1 SNLNTRSKEVLGYN
15 PRKTLD
21 QIQDIVVEQE
31 RRFNDLY
38 ENEIIKEMEKQKIFI
53 LDEKQLNVSRGQF
66 VREYFRSRLL
76 STLVP
81 VMIDKKK
88 RFPELKDSALYFL
101 VRLTKHKNKSKP
113 KYALIEV
120 PTEGSKRFLVL
131 PETNNLKFII
141 LVDDI

>member
-1 SNLNTRSKEVLGYN
+1 AIFSSNLDEFYRVRVATLRRLSNLNTRSKEILGYN
-15 PRKTLD
+15 PKKTLD

-31 RRFNDLY
+31 RRFNHLY

-66 VREYFRSRLL
+66 VRDYFRNTLL

-88 RFPELKDSALYFL
+88 GFPVLKDRVLYFL
-101 VRLTKHKNKSKP
+101 VRLTKNKDRSKP
-113 KYALIEV
+113 RYALIEV
-120 PTEGSKRFLVL
+120 PT
-131 PETNNLKFII
+131 
-141 LVDDI
+141 